1 MNTAKTPLARDG
13 SGASGASG
21 VKSALR
27 TLQILEIF
35 SDAKQPLVLS
45 ELARRMDAPKSSCL
59 ALLETLTE
67 RGYLYRSSAGSYYPT
82 GRWLGHARRIAE
94 HDPVAAQVHASLERL
109 RDRIGETAI
118 DAVLAGDQS
127 IYLDVVEST
136 ELIRFSARIGDVKPL
151 HSSASGRALLGT
163 LDDAACQEVVGRL
176 RFDGPTARSGTRA
189 QAQKLARTI
198 AEERERGWSANIGE
212 HRPDVISVAAGV
224 DLNGT
229 AHALVIA
236 APFNRVAQR
245 VDQIGALLQTEAQRL
260 LQSLR

>member
-1 MNTAKTPLARDG
+1 MNSQKTPAPRD
-13 SGASGASG
+13 ASGGSS

-27 TLQILEIF
+27 TLQILEVF
-35 SDAKQPLVLS
+35 SEARQPLALS
-45 ELARRMDAPKSSCL
+45 ELARRMDAPKSSTL
-59 ALLETLTE
+59 ALVETLTE
-67 RGYLYRSSAGSYYPT
+67 RGYLFRSKQGSYYPT

-163 LDDAACQEVVGRL
+163 LDDAACKDIVARL
-176 RFDGPTARSGTRA
+176 PFDGA
-189 QAQKLARTI
+189 ARTSARTKAQQLLRTI
-198 AEERERGWSANIGE
+198 GEERERGWSANIGE

-224 DLNGT
+224 DINGT

-236 APFNRVAQR
+236 APFNRVSKR
-245 VDQIGALLQTEAQRL
+245 VDQIGAILQREAQDL
-260 LQSLR
+260 LSSFR

>member
-1 MNTAKTPLARDG
+1 MNTAKTPVSRN
-13 SGASGASG
+13 GAGTSS

-67 RGYLYRSSAGSYYPT
+67 RGYLYRSGSGSYYPT

-151 HSSASGRALLGT
+151 HISASGRALLGT
-163 LDDAACQEVVGRL
+163 LDEAACLEVVGRL
-176 RFDGPTARSGTRA
+176 SFGTTPARTGARGK
-189 QAQKLARTI
+189 AQKLARTV
-198 AEERERGWSANIGE
+198 AEEKQRGWSANIGE
-212 HRPDVISVAAGV
+212 HRPDVISVAAGL
-224 DLNGT
+224 DINGT

-236 APFNRVAQR
+236 GPFNRVIER
-245 VDQIGALLQTEAQRL
+245 VDDIGATLQREAQRL
-260 LQSLR
+260 SQSLR